1 MKNHPSGVTITDI
14 AEILGFSR
22 NTVSKYINILELKN
36 KIYKK
41 KIGAY
46 SLYISSEETNLPK
59 SLILSYYK
67 AFLKGLRKNFPNK
80 EDVFK
85 KIGINSA
92 NLIKFSF
99 SPNIYKQLK
108 SLKGNPISRVHLEL
122 FKEFY
127 AAYDIFQPETEIS
140 ILNVDP
146 KGQEAIYRFKNSV
159 FLEDND
165 LYIYHIYLMTG
176 ITQSIL
182 ERELGQDVSCK
193 VENYHISD
201 DKKDSY
207 FDVSIIIGN
216 KE

>member
-1 MKNHPSGVTITDI
+1 LQSVRNHPSGVTITDI
-14 AEILGFSR
+14 ADLLGFSR

-41 KIGAY
+41 KVGAY
-46 SLYISSEETNLPK
+46 SLYFSSEESYLPN

-80 EDVFK
+80 EEVFK
-85 KIGINSA
+85 NIGRNQA
-92 NLIKFSF
+92 NMIKFSF

-108 SLKGNPISRVHLEL
+108 SLKGHPVSKIHLEM

-127 AAYDIFQPETEIS
+127 SAYDIFQPNVEIS
-140 ILNVDP
+140 ILDVDP
-146 KGQEAIYRFKNSV
+146 EGQKAVYRFKNSV
-159 FLEDND
+159 FLDDND

-176 ITQSIL
+176 ITQTIL
-182 ERELGQDVSCK
+182 EKELGRDVICK

-201 DKKDSY
+201 DKRDSY
-207 FDVSIIIGN
+207 FDISITL
-216 KE
+216 

>member
-1 MKNHPSGVTITDI
+1 M
-14 AEILGFSR
+14 
-22 NTVSKYINILELKN
+22 LELKN

-67 AFLKGLRKNFPNK
+67 ALLKGLRENFPNK
-80 EDVFK
+80 EEIFK
-85 KIGINSA
+85 KIGRNQA

-127 AAYDIFQPETEIS
+127 AAYDVFQPNVEIS
-140 ILNVDP
+140 ILDVDP
-146 KGQEAIYRFKNSV
+146 KGQKAVYRFKNSI
-159 FLEDND
+159 FLDDDD

-182 ERELGQDVSCK
+182 ERELEEDVICK

-201 DKKDSY
+201 DRKDSY
-207 FDVSIIIGN
+207 FDVSIVIGN
-216 KE
+216 ND